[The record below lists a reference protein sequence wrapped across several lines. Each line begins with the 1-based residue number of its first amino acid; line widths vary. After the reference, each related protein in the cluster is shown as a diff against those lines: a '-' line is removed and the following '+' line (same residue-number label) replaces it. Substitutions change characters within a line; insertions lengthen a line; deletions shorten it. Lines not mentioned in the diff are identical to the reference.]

1 MAFFEEFLNKA
12 KDVADAVGEK
22 TNDFVSATKLKM
34 ALSDVKRELATTMEG
49 LGRLVYDAHKTD
61 ADVTELVEQAYVR
74 IAELETKQNELERA
88 LCAYQKA
95 CVCGECGAVNTEDAR
110 FCKACGKEL

>member
-1 MAFFEEFLNKA
+1 MAFFEDFLNKA
-12 KDVADAVGEK
+12 KDVAEVVEEK
-22 TNDFVSATKLKM
+22 TTDFVSATKLKM
-34 ALSDVKRELATTMEG
+34 ALSDVKREMSATMEG

-61 ADVTELVEQAYVR
+61 ADVTELTEQAYAR
-74 IAELETKQNELERA
+74 AAELEAKQRDLEKA

-95 CVCGECGAVNTEDAR
+95 CVCDACGVVNADDAH

>member
-1 MAFFEEFLNKA
+1 MAFLEEFLNKA

-22 TNDFVSATKLKM
+22 TGDFVSATKLKM
-34 ALSDVKRELATTMEG
+34 ALSDVKRETAATMEG
-49 LGRLVYDAHKTD
+49 LGRLAYDAHKTD
-61 ADVTELVEQAYVR
+61 ADVTELLDQAYARVE
-74 IAELETKQNELERA
+74 ELEAKRNELERA

-95 CVCGECGAVNTEDAR
+95 CVCGECGAVNTDDAR